1 MAEKAAW
8 EQGIENKTTLI
19 PIVVLKLQHE
29 SGEPT
34 MKESGDHDEIV
45 GEYNVNFGRENN
57 PPSVWLCFLWWCDCV
72 CVVVWLCFCGGMVV
86 LLWWCVGVAVF
97 FWWCG
102 CAFVVV

>member
-19 PIVVLKLQHE
+19 PIVVLQLQHE

-57 PPSVWLCFLWWCDCV
+57 SPSGERYATLPFSWDEGLILPLSAWKPQSSKCQSK
-72 CVVVWLCFCGGMVV
+72 
-86 LLWWCVGVAVF
+86 
-97 FWWCG
+97 
-102 CAFVVV
+102 